1 MDTLRIVNSWLYH
14 HDLRMPLQF
23 DPTIWLL
30 LQLTGSIATGII
42 VYAGFLCRKSKGAGS
57 WLLIFGGGLYLAVQV
72 AYLVI
77 SVSQNIL
84 HLDIHKLQDALVR
97 FATPLEFVGQ
107 LGHVLI
113 AWGLLLLALKG
124 KRLHERVS
132 QLESILTEE
141 NRS

>member
-14 HDLRMPLQF
+14 HDLRMPF
-23 DPTIWLL
+23 EYNPIIWSL
-30 LQLTGSIATGII
+30 LQLAGSIATGII
-42 VYAGFLCRKSKGAGS
+42 VYAGFLCRKCKGAGS
-57 WLLIFGGGLYLAVQV
+57 WPLIFGGSLYLAIQV

-77 SVSQNIL
+77 SVSINIL
-84 HLDIHKLQDALVR
+84 NLDIDKVQALVR
-97 FATPLEFVGQ
+97 FAPYVEFVGQ